1 MIFPFNRRLCTS
13 LLFLTTLLF
22 LLSTACLLQA
32 QIPAMTKDYLSEW
45 KNIDSLAEAGL
56 FSEARTQSLQLYRQ
70 AQADEQPLQA
80 LKALLHWGGFN
91 NEVEEKGLLSN
102 IAFANEELATADYP
116 LRPLLQSILAEA
128 YHNYLDA
135 NRWEISQRTP
145 LADGRPEAM
154 DEWTSLDFVRASTA
168 LYLASLQDGRSREL
182 PVEQLSPLLQPGY
195 NLLLQR
201 PTLYDLL
208 LQRALGHFQNTN
220 AYLSEPEHAFRLDQA
235 QAFAPAEVF
244 VSYPFPAHD
253 SSSFVYQSL
262 LIYQQGLRWRLQR
275 AADQAAALT
284 DLDLSR
290 LQFVSGHFQGGDVPQ
305 RLRAALDQLLASR
318 PDAWSQGAVKLAIAR
333 WYYEQGQGYER
344 KREETHALRF
354 AWAEAEKICRQLEAD
369 AQQPLLAAQAAAL
382 AEDIRSRSLDG
393 QVERVYL
400 PGAQGLYQVSYR
412 NIDKVYGRIVAQE
425 GRERNLR
432 DDELLN
438 YYAGLKPLQSWQAAV
453 TNPGDFRLHTTE
465 QSFGPLRPG
474 RYLLLLSTNPQF
486 DTNGQRLAFS
496 FAVTQMALLQHP
508 EEERREFVV
517 VDRSTGAPL
526 AGVKAVPLSRSD
538 EYRNEARWNEGAPV
552 YSDADG
558 RIQLPRQSGQGYL
571 RLRLSKGKD
580 VFETPDP
587 WYIYDFNRR
596 QERQTNVHFFL
607 DRAIYRP
614 GQKVYFKGLVVQY
627 DQHRIPSVMIA
638 RPVTITLRDANWQE
652 VSTQEFR
659 SNIYGSISGSFV
671 LPEGVLTGNMSL
683 QADVGNSNIYF
694 AVEAYKRPRF
704 EVSLQPPG
712 GQPQLG
718 DTVTVAAS
726 AMSYAGP
733 AVAGA
738 SVRYTVTR
746 HKSYSWRPMRGW
758 WPDYN
763 SSGDAIA
770 SGTVTTDAKGNCSI
784 RFAAL
789 PPAAYRAGEKAI
801 YRYELQLDVT
811 DGTGETQSAS
821 SSLLIGSHRHIA
833 SLEVPGRHDNT
844 DSLPV
849 RVQAVDLNQQ
859 PVQLQ
864 GELQVYRLQA
874 PQQFFI
880 NRYWEKPEYPMADQ
894 RHFRRH
900 FPLLAYGQEDEPE
913 QWQPAALQHRQL
925 LSSREAAPLQLA
937 VADWPAGHYLLSF
950 VYVDE
955 NGDSLRLRSTLQLSD
970 RGRLPAGI
978 AGQVSGLPA
987 SLQPGDS
994 LQLQLA
1000 SSDGNTRFWCQLANR
1015 TEQQQGWYDSQ
1026 ARAQLRYPLSEADR
1040 GNLQFNLTYVRFNR
1054 IRQEAYTVAVPWT
1067 NKSLK
1072 IITETFRDKL
1082 SPGVPESWLIRI
1094 ENDSAAGRRAELLA
1108 SMYDASLDQ
1117 LRPHNWSFDPYP
1129 LGNRLPPW
1137 QGHYFAA
1144 TGPRLHSRY
1153 YARNEAGVIPPAL
1166 NYPSLDLFGFADAYG
1181 IMRFMR
1187 VVPTMAGAR
1196 DSGAPRPKGMREQE
1210 VMPMEDRLDAP
1221 PPPPPSPPPAG
1232 LMLSDSGQ
1240 VAKTPPAGPAQP
1252 TPPPVRTNLQ
1262 ETAFFMPKLVT
1273 DEQGR
1278 TALRFTS
1285 PEALTR
1291 WKLQLLAHTTDL
1303 SYGYRA
1309 LEVVTQK
1316 ELMIQPNAPRFLREG
1331 DRLAFTAK
1339 VSNLSSE
1346 AVSCVARL
1354 ELYDAATRQP
1364 LQQAYG
1370 LQPEQRLTVAA
1381 DSTYSLS
1388 WPLEVPYGATGALI
1402 YRVTVESE
1410 RFSDG
1415 EENALPVLS
1424 SRTLVTE
1431 TLPLQVRGGQQ
1442 RRFELLPLSRS
1453 AGRSGISHQQFT
1465 LEITTNPAWLA
1476 VKALPYLLEDG
1487 NESTTQLMD
1496 RYYANSLSTHI
1507 VGKFPRL
1514 KSVFDSWKNSPEALK
1529 SPLLTNEELKS
1540 AVLAETPWVM
1550 DAASESEQRARIAT
1564 LFDLSRLSKEQ
1575 AQAMDLLARRQQPG
1589 GGFAWYPGGR
1599 ESWYISQYVVEKIA
1613 HLSQLGVAD
1622 WERSP
1627 QARQVVEQALDFIDR
1642 QFVAHYEELQRLNS
1656 RQAGALDNNQLS
1668 PIVLHYLYTR
1678 SFFPSQRAGYAD
1690 HAAWQY
1696 FIGQAEKYWLQLSL
1710 YEQGM
1715 AALALYRS
1723 GREAAAR
1730 RILASL
1736 RDRALRSDELGLY
1749 WKRPAGWQWHEL
1761 PVETHALMIELFG
1774 TLEAPAAELDE
1785 LRLWLLKN
1793 KETNRWETTKATASA
1808 VYALLLGGSSWL
1820 EESQPLEISFP
1831 RAPAALYEAP
1841 LAAARQSA
1849 EAGSGYFKLQWAASD
1864 SLPLLASVSLR
1875 NPNEVVAFGGL
1886 YWQSFQPIDQ
1896 VERSTAG
1903 PFSLSRS
1910 LFKEVDSP
1918 AGKRLEAVA
1927 EGSLLQPGDRL
1938 VVRMVVRSDREM
1950 SYVHLKD
1957 LRGSGLEPVEKLS
1970 GYRWEG
1976 GLSYYLSTTDLAA
1989 NFFIDYLPKGTFVL
2003 EYPLQVVHRGNYSSG
2018 LASLQSFYAPAFS
2031 SHSEGVRVEVK

>member
-1 MIFPFNRRLCTS
+1 MTYPFNHRLC
-13 LLFLTTLLF
+13 TTLLF
-22 LLSTACLLQA
+22 LLTTTCLLQA
-32 QIPAMTKDYLSEW
+32 QRPAMTKDYLSEW
-45 KNIDSLAEAGL
+45 KNIDSLAAAGL

-70 AQADEQPLQA
+70 AQADEQPQQA

-91 NEVEEKGLLSN
+91 NEVEDKGLLSN

-116 LRPLLQSILAEA
+116 LKPLLQSILAEA

-145 LADGRPEAM
+145 LTEGRPEAM

-168 LYLASLQDGRSREL
+168 LYLASLQDIRSREL

-208 LQRALGHFQNTN
+208 LQRALRHFQNTN
-220 AYLSEPEHAFRLDQA
+220 AYLSEPEHAFRLGQA
-235 QAFAPAEVF
+235 EAFAPAEVF
-244 VSYPFPAHD
+244 VNYTFPAHD

-290 LQFVSGHFQGGDVPQ
+290 LQFVSSHFQGADVPQ
-305 RLRAALDQLLASR
+305 QLRAALDRLLASR

-344 KREETHALRF
+344 TREETHALRY

-369 AQQPLLAAQAAAL
+369 TQQPLLSAQAAAL
-382 AEDIRSRSLDG
+382 AAGIRSRSLDG
-393 QVERVYL
+393 QVEQVYL

-412 NIDKVYGRIVAQE
+412 NIDKVYGRIVAQN
-425 GRERNLR
+425 GREPNLR
-432 DDELLN
+432 GDELLN

-453 TNPGDFRLHTTE
+453 TNPGDFRDHSTE

-474 RYLLLLSTNPQF
+474 RYLLLLSTGERF
-486 DTNGQRLAFS
+486 DTSGQWLAFS
-496 FAVTQMALLQHP
+496 FAVSNMALLQHP
-508 EEERREFVV
+508 EEERREFLV
-517 VDRSTGAPL
+517 VDRSSGAPL
-526 AGVKAVPLSRSD
+526 AGVKVVPLSRSD
-538 EYRNEARWNEGAPV
+538 EYRNETRWDEGAPV

-558 RIQLPRQSGQGYL
+558 RIQLPRKSGSGYL

-587 WYIYDFNRR
+587 WYIYDHDRR
-596 QERQTNVHFFL
+596 QQRETNVHFFL

-614 GQKVYFKGLVVQY
+614 GQRVYFKGLVVQY
-627 DQHRIPSVMIA
+627 DQRRLPSVVA
-638 RPVTITLRDANWQE
+638 GRRLTIRLRDANWQE
-652 VSTQEFR
+652 VSIQELQT
-659 SNIYGSISGSFV
+659 NAYGSISGSFV

-683 QADVGNSNIYF
+683 QTDIGNIYF

-704 EVSLQPPG
+704 EVSLLPPA

-718 DTVTVAAS
+718 DTVTVVAS

-733 AVAGA
+733 AVSGA

-746 HKSYSWRPMRGW
+746 YQSYSWRSMRGW
-758 WPDYN
+758 WPD
-763 SSGDAIA
+763 SSIGGDAVA
-770 SGTVTTDAKGNCSI
+770 SGTVTTDAKGNGSI

-801 YRYELQLDVT
+801 YRYELQVDVT

-833 SLEVPGRHDNT
+833 SLEVPERHDNT

-849 RVQAVDLNQQ
+849 RLQAVDLNQQ
-859 PVQLQ
+859 PVPLQ

-880 NRYWEKPEYPMADQ
+880 DRYWKKPEYPMADQ

-913 QWQPAALQHRQL
+913 HWQPAALQHRQL
-925 LSSREAAPLQLA
+925 LSSREATQLA
-937 VADWPAGHYLLSF
+937 VADWPAGHYLLTF
-950 VYVDE
+950 VYADE
-955 NGDSLRLRSTLQLSD
+955 NGDSLQLRSILQLSD

-987 SLQPGDS
+987 RRLQPGDS

-1015 TEQQQGWYDSQ
+1015 TEEQQGWYDSQ
-1026 ARAQLRYPLSEADR
+1026 LRYQLSEADR
-1040 GNLQFNLTYVRFNR
+1040 GNLRFNLSYVRFNR
-1054 IRQEAYTVAVPWT
+1054 IQQEQYTVAVPWT
-1067 NKSLK
+1067 NKSLN

-1082 SPGVPESWLIRI
+1082 SPGTPESWLIRI
-1094 ENDSAAGRRAELLA
+1094 EGDSTASKRAELLA

-1117 LRPHNWSFDPYP
+1117 LRPHRWAFDPFP
-1129 LGNRLPPW
+1129 RSGRLAPW
-1137 QGHYFAA
+1137 QAHYFAA
-1144 TGPRLHSRY
+1144 GGPRLNSRY
-1153 YARNEAGVIPPAL
+1153 YYRNEAEAELPAL
-1166 NYPSLDLFGFADAYG
+1166 RYPSLNLFGFADAYG
-1181 IMRFMR
+1181 HLRFMR
-1187 VVPTMAGAR
+1187 VTMAGGR
-1196 DSGAPRPKGMREQE
+1196 DSGAPRPKGIREPE
-1210 VMPMEDRLDAP
+1210 GMVMESRLDGP
-1221 PPPPPSPPPAG
+1221 PPPPPPADSVREVAAPPAPPTQPSPPP
-1232 LMLSDSGQ
+1232 L
-1240 VAKTPPAGPAQP
+1240 
-1252 TPPPVRTNLQ
+1252 RTNLQ

-1291 WKLQLLAHTTDL
+1291 WKLQLFAHTPEL
-1303 SYGYRA
+1303 AYGYRE

-1339 VSNLSSE
+1339 VSNLS
-1346 AVSCVARL
+1346 AQALSCVARL

-1442 RRFELLPLSRS
+1442 RSFELLPLSRA

-1507 VGKFPRL
+1507 VGKFPQL
-1514 KSVFDSWKNSPEALK
+1514 KSVFDSWKDNPTALK
-1529 SPLLTNEELKS
+1529 SPLLTNEALKS

-1575 AQAMDLLARRQQPG
+1575 AQAMDQLARRQQPG

-1613 HLSQLGVAD
+1613 HLSQLGVAN
-1622 WERSP
+1622 WESSP
-1627 QARQVVEQALDFIDR
+1627 QSREVVGQALAFIDR
-1642 QFVAHYEELQRLNS
+1642 QFVEHYEELQRRSS
-1656 RQAGALDNNQLS
+1656 RQADVLDNNQLS
-1668 PIVLHYLYTR
+1668 PVVLHYLYTR
-1678 SFFPSQRAGYAD
+1678 SYFPSQRAGYAD
-1690 HAAWQY
+1690 QAAWQY

-1761 PVETHALMIELFG
+1761 PIETHALMIELFG
-1774 TLEAPAAELDE
+1774 TLEAPEAELDE

-1831 RAPAALYEAP
+1831 RAPAALCEAP
-1841 LAAARQSA
+1841 LAAAQQSA
-1849 EAGSGYFKLQWAASD
+1849 EAGSGYFQLQWAASD

-1875 NPNEVVAFGGL
+1875 NPNKVVALGGI

-1896 VERSTAG
+1896 VERSMAG
-1903 PFSLSRS
+1903 PFSVSRS
-1910 LFKEVDSP
+1910 LYKEVDSP
-1918 AGKRLEAVA
+1918 AGKRLEALS
-1927 EGSLLQPGDRL
+1927 EGSPLQPGDRL
-1938 VVRMVVRSDREM
+1938 VVRLVVRSDREM

-1957 LRGSGLEPVEKLS
+1957 LRGSGLEPVEKRS

-1989 NFFIDYLPKGTFVL
+1989 NFFIDYLPKGSFVL